1 LFVERSRE
9 SRLTSSHRQALLA
22 FLKLTDVGVI
32 ALAFATAAFAQLH
45 AFGAAPIASVPLLD
59 VQIEVKQAAGLA
71 AFFAYCHLVA
81 RRLGLYR
88 SYRLSSL
95 FREWRDLAGVTFAVA
110 VPGYAAARL
119 LGFGFATPSFL
130 LEFGALTFAGLAL
143 ERRFFRIV
151 ARSARRHGHNLRNV
165 VVIGCD
171 EGGHEL
177 AARLTR
183 HADLG
188 YAVEAVFDVGQEEA
202 AVVLEQVAKLLET
215 RPIDEMFLSLP
226 LEAHQELIRGVV
238 DVCDEQGV
246 TVRVLSSLLDRIVS
260 RAQIDEMDG
269 RPIVSIFSG
278 PPDSLLLAVKRL
290 LDVTVSALVLALATP
305 VLLLLALVIK
315 LDSRGPALFV
325 QERVGLG
332 GRRFHFYKFRTM
344 VVDAE
349 SRQADLEHLNEA
361 KGAVFKIKHDPRV
374 TRVGR
379 VIRSLS
385 LDELPQL
392 LNVLKGDMSLV
403 GPRPLPVRDVLR
415 IGNRA
420 HRRRFSVKPGITCLW
435 QVGGREPDFEA
446 WIKTDMEYIDNWSLS
461 LDLKILARTI
471 PAVLT
476 GRGAY

>member
-1 LFVERSRE
+1 M
-9 SRLTSSHRQALLA
+9 TNSHRQALLA
-22 FLKLTDVGVI
+22 FLKLTDLLVVAI
-32 ALAFATAAFAQLH
+32 ALGVAASWQSH
-45 AFGAAPIASVPLLD
+45 PVRVVHLLD
-59 VQIEVKQAAGLA
+59 TQIELKSAVFLAG
-71 AFFAYCHLVA
+71 FFAYCHLIA

-88 SYRLSSL
+88 SYRLTSL
-95 FREWRDLAGVTFAVA
+95 FREWRDLARMTVAVA
-110 VPGYAAARL
+110 LPGFLVSRL
-119 LGFGFATPSFL
+119 LGFDFATPAFL
-130 LEFGALTFAGLAL
+130 LEFSLLTFFGLAV
-143 ERRFFRIV
+143 ERRFFRLV

-165 VVIGCD
+165 VVLGRD

-177 AARLTR
+177 AARITR

-188 YAVEAVFDVGQEEA
+188 YAVEAVVQVSPVDEA
-202 AVVLEQVAKLLET
+202 AALEEVAKLLET
-215 RPIDEMFLSLP
+215 RPIDEVFVSLP
-226 LEAHQELIRGVV
+226 MDAHHGLIRGIV
-238 DVCDEQGV
+238 DICDEQGV
-246 TVRVLSSLLDRIVS
+246 TVRVQSSLLDRIVS
-260 RAQIDEMDG
+260 RAEIDEMDG
-269 RPIVSIFSG
+269 HPIVSIFSG

-290 LDVTVSALVLALATP
+290 LDVTLSSLVLVLATP
-305 VLLLLALVIK
+305 VLLLLAAAIK
-315 LDSRGPALFV
+315 LDSPGPALFV
-325 QERVGLG
+325 QERVGLA
-332 GRRFHFYKFRTM
+332 GRRFRFYKFRTM

-349 SRQADLEHLNEA
+349 TRQAALEHLNEA
-361 KGAVFKIKHDPRV
+361 KGAIFKIKHDPRV
-374 TRVGR
+374 TRLGR

-435 QVGGREPDFEA
+435 QVGGREPDFDA

-471 PAVLT
+471 PAVFT

>member
-1 LFVERSRE
+1 M
-9 SRLTSSHRQALLA
+9 
-22 FLKLTDVGVI
+22 
-32 ALAFATAAFAQLH
+32 
-45 AFGAAPIASVPLLD
+45 
-59 VQIEVKQAAGLA
+59 
-71 AFFAYCHLVA
+71 
-81 RRLGLYR
+81 
-88 SYRLSSL
+88 
-95 FREWRDLAGVTFAVA
+95 
-110 VPGYAAARL
+110 

-130 LEFGALTFAGLAL
+130 LEFGALTFVGLAL
-143 ERRFFRIV
+143 ERRFFRLV

-165 VVIGCD
+165 VVLGRN
-171 EGGHEL
+171 ESGFEL
-177 AARLTR
+177 ASRLTR

-188 YAVEAVFDVGQEEA
+188 YAVEAVLEVSPEDEA
-202 AVVLEQVAKLLET
+202 AALEQVAKLLET
-215 RPIDEMFLSLP
+215 RPIDEVFLSLP
-226 LEAHQELIRGVV
+226 MEAHQGLIRGVV

-260 RAQIDEMDG
+260 RAEIDEMDG
-269 RPIVSIFSG
+269 HPIVSIFSG

-290 LDVTVSALVLALATP
+290 IDVSLASLVLLLATP
-305 VLLLLALVIK
+305 VLLLLAAVIK
-315 LDSRGPALFV
+315 LDSTGPALFV
-325 QERVGLG
+325 QERVGVA
-332 GRRFHFYKFRTM
+332 GRRFRFFKFRTM
-344 VVDAE
+344 VIDAE
-349 SRQADLEHLNEA
+349 GRQAALEHLNEA
-361 KGAVFKIKHDPRV
+361 KGVVFKIKDDPRV

-392 LNVLKGDMSLV
+392 LNVVKGDMSLV

-435 QVGGREPDFEA
+435 QVGGREPDFDA